1 MIADNSREDAP
12 RTASQTMPFELIGRG
27 AFAVNDKLVI
37 DYLDALGS
45 CIARDREARHY
56 PDLMAFGFWCRR
68 KNVLRQVTETSN
80 HQVGVGTLLHIAPS
94 NIPMTFAYS
103 LALGLLAGNYNIV
116 RLPSKSFPQVEL
128 LIRKVSYVARV
139 SEFSEVGTRFAAIRT
154 HRDDAPLL
162 ELVEKVDGLVVW
174 GGDETVSAFRRM
186 SKSPKCR
193 EVYFPDRKSSTLI
206 ASRQVAEASDGEMK
220 KLIHDFYNDTYQVD
234 QNACSSPSSVVWVGE
249 GNSTRIARKR
259 FWTELSSL
267 LHLKYQSNSTVGV
280 DKLLDLF
287 SLVESLG
294 KPTKVE
300 KTDNLIFL
308 YDSEESRRGNLRYGQ
323 FYECNANNLSTAAN
337 MLRGDEQT
345 ITYFGFHTLEIEELM
360 TQYDVSVDRACPV
373 GQALNIG
380 AIWDGKN
387 VIEMLSRTLSII

>member
-1 MIADNSREDAP
+1 MIPESSREDAP
-12 RTASQTMPFELIGRG
+12 KTASQTMSFELIGRR
-27 AFAVNDKLVI
+27 AFAVNDKRVI
-37 DYLDALGS
+37 DYLDHLGG

-68 KNVLRQVTETSN
+68 NNVMRQITKTLT
-80 HQVGVGTLLHIAPS
+80 HQVGVGTVLHIAPS

-103 LALGLLAGNYNIV
+103 LALGLLAGNHNIV
-116 RLPSKSFPQVEL
+116 RLPSRSFPQVEL
-128 LIRKVSYVARV
+128 LMRKVSYIARV

-154 HRDDAPLL
+154 HRDDALLL

-174 GGDETVSAFRRM
+174 GGDETVAAFRKM
-186 SKSPKCR
+186 PKSPKSR
-193 EVYFPDRKSSTLI
+193 EVYFPDRKSSSLI

-220 KLIHDFYNDTYQVD
+220 KLIHGFYNDTYQVD

-249 GNSTRIARKR
+249 ENSIRIARER
-259 FWTELSSL
+259 FWGGLSSL
-267 LHLKYQSNSTVGV
+267 LHLRYQSNSTVGV

-287 SLVESLG
+287 CLVELLG

-308 YDSEESRRGNLRYGQ
+308 YDSKESREGNLRYGQ
-323 FYECNANNLSTAAN
+323 FYECKADKLSTAAS

-345 ITYFGFHTLEIEELM
+345 ITYFGFHTFEIEELM
-360 TQYDVSVDRACPV
+360 TQSDISVDRACPV

-387 VIEMLSRTLSII
+387 VVEMLSRTLSII